1 MFRYIP
7 NGDEDRRNMMDY
19 LGIKAIDEL
28 FTDIPEPL
36 KFKGELKL
44 DASKSEIE
52 VLEYFEEKAR
62 ANCNLTQ
69 LTSFLGAGV
78 YDHYIPGIIKHMAG
92 RGEFYTAY
100 TPYQPEI
107 SQGTLQVIF
116 EYQSMICDLTGLD
129 VSNASM
135 YDGPTA
141 AAEALLM
148 ATTQKKKEKIILA
161 SAISPEIRQ
170 VVDTYMKYRDIEVV
184 TIKEKEGLV
193 DFEDLEAKLDG
204 DAAAV
209 LVQSPN
215 FYGLVE
221 DVQRVS
227 ELAHGQKALSIAY
240 VDPISLGI
248 LKSPGEAG
256 VDIAVG
262 DGQSLGN
269 GSNLGGPYLGFLA
282 TTDKL
287 VRKMPGRIVGQTVDV
302 DGKRSWVLTLQARE
316 QHIRRYKATS
326 NICSNQGLNA
336 LIASIYMTTLGK
348 EGIKEVA
355 ASSLQK
361 AHYAYDKLLA
371 TGRFKPA
378 FKGPFFKEFVLL
390 ADVEPEV
397 INKKLL
403 ENNILGGYDLS
414 KACGLERG
422 IMFAVTEKR
431 TKAEIDRL
439 AELLEVM

>member
-1 MFRYIP
+1 
-7 NGDEDRRNMMDY
+7 
-19 LGIKAIDEL
+19 
-28 FTDIPEPL
+28 L
-36 KFKGELKL
+36 KFKGQL
-44 DASKSEIE
+44 DLEASQSEPE
-52 VLEYFEEKAR
+52 VLKYFEEKAA
-62 ANCNLTQ
+62 ANCSLTQ

-78 YDHYIPGIIKHMAG
+78 YDHYIPGIIKHMVG

-116 EYQSMICDLTGLD
+116 EYQSMICDLTGMD

-148 ATTQKKKEKIILA
+148 ATTQKKMEKIILA
-161 SAISPEIRQ
+161 GAISPEIRQ
-170 VVDTYMKYRDIEVV
+170 VIETYMKYRDIEVV
-184 TIKEKEGLV
+184 TLKEEKGLV
-193 DFEDLEAKLDG
+193 DFKDLEAKLDQ
-204 DAAAV
+204 DVAAV

-215 FYGLVE
+215 FYGLIE
-221 DVQRVS
+221 DVERVS
-227 ELAHGQKALSIAY
+227 EMAHGGKALAIAY
-240 VDPISLGI
+240 VDPISLGV

-262 DGQSLGN
+262 DGQALGN
-269 GSNLGGPYLGFLA
+269 GTNLGGPYLGFLA
-282 TTDKL
+282 TTNKL
-287 VRKMPGRIVGQTVDV
+287 VRKMPGRIVGQTEDV
-302 DGKRSWVLTLQARE
+302 DGKRAWVLTLQARE

-336 LIASIYMTTLGK
+336 LIASIYMTTLGR
-348 EGIKEVA
+348 EGLKEVA
-355 ASSLQK
+355 MMSLQK

-378 FKGPFFKEFVLL
+378 FEGAFFKEFVLL
-390 ADVEPEV
+390 ADMEPEV
-397 INKKLL
+397 INQKLL

-414 KACGLERG
+414 KACGVDKG

-431 TKAEIDRL
+431 SKEEIDRL